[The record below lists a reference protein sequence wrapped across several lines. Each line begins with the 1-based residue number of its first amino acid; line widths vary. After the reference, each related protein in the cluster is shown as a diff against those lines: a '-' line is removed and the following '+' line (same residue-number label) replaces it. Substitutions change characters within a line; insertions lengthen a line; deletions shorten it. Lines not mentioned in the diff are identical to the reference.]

1 MIKLMFLLAIVR
13 SKNGFLLDIKNS
25 SSVSQTY
32 LTVAEYIS
40 DQNKMLD
47 DLARMQDTFRHQQ
60 ETYHAQQ
67 QRTLNLLTTQLQQR
81 FQMIENRYGKNNET
95 KQAMEALERKYMNLE
110 RMYTF
115 LKETMNSKD
124 LLYQELAQNYT
135 QMQDVLTNQDTL
147 CKYNYSKIQQEIERI
162 EADCNTQVSM
172 ITNKT
177 IAVEHKVGRLEQANS
192 IHQLSL
198 QNLKE
203 EMQHCYSKINILT
216 SHEQAHNQDFLA
228 LYNLTK
234 LYRSDIHELA
244 NKTNM
249 QLKLLE
255 ETHNL
260 SFSSIQQKENQNF
273 HTLYNLSSIS
283 IRKINALANQTIRQ
297 FGLLERNQNLSFSTF
312 EQNKKHEFRNFT
324 SQIDALGKSTI
335 RRFEILERNQ
345 NLSYSTLQKNIE
357 KNGLK
362 GKMCLLL
369 MIYDWPRSSIKIQIC
384 CVRLQPIVR

>member
-1 MIKLMFLLAIVR
+1 MIRLMFLLAIVR
-13 SKNGFLLDIKNS
+13 SNNGFLLDIKNTS

-40 DQNKMLD
+40 DKNKMLD

-60 ETYHAQQ
+60 ETYHDQQ

-81 FQMIENRYGKNNET
+81 FQMIENRYGKHNET
-95 KQAMEALERKYMNLE
+95 NKAMEALEQKYMNLE
-110 RMYTF
+110 LMYTS

-135 QMQDVLTNQDTL
+135 QMQEVLTTQDQL

-162 EADCNTQVSM
+162 QAHCNTQISM

-177 IAVEHKVGRLEQANS
+177 ITVEHKIGRLEQANS
-192 IHQLSL
+192 THQLSL

-203 EMQHCYSKINILT
+203 EMQHCHSKIHVLT
-216 SHEQAHNQDFLA
+216 SHEEARNQDFLA

-234 LYRSDIHELA
+234 LSRSDINELA

-260 SFSSIQQKENQNF
+260 SFSSIQQKENKNL
-273 HTLYNLSSIS
+273 HTLYNLSAVSM
-283 IRKINALANQTIRQ
+283 RKINALANQTIRQ
-297 FGLLERNQNLSFSTF
+297 FGLLERNQNLSFSSF
-312 EQNKKHEFRNFT
+312 EQNKKNEFRNFA
-324 SQIDALGKSTI
+324 SQIDALRKGTI
-335 RRFEILERNQ
+335 RRFEIFERNQ
-345 NLSYSTLQKNIE
+345 NLSYSSLQKNIE
-357 KNGLK
+357 KNGQK
-362 GKMCLLL
+362 GKICLLF
-369 MIYDWPRSSIKIQIC
+369 MKYNWSRSLIFNFAYSLSI
-384 CVRLQPIVR
+384 